1 MQDENNPAGSLGD
14 SSGRAAS
21 KPAAIARRYT
31 VNVFSS
37 TSAKTPHKSRTVTA
51 EVLAAAIH
59 NVRPVPRKVDAPL
72 VTLVTYRD
80 GATSRAIADIEAAH
94 AVYGDIDGGFSSEV
108 FEAGMAE
115 LARMG
120 AQVVAHQTYSHT
132 PDAPRWR
139 VIVLLDEPA
148 LPSEYR
154 ACWEGL
160 NAVFGGTLDGNAK
173 DCSRLNYW
181 PSCPPGET
189 REVRTLNI
197 GAMQ

>member
-1 MQDENNPAGSLGD
+1 MHDENNAAGSPGD
-14 SSGRAAS
+14 SSGREARTAATVV
-21 KPAAIARRYT
+21 RRYR
-31 VNVFSS
+31 VNQFNS
-37 TSAKTPHKSRTVTA
+37 TSAKTPSKSRDVTA
-51 EVLAAAIH
+51 EELATIIR
-59 NVRPVPRKVDAPL
+59 NVREVPRKADAPL

-94 AVYGDIDGGFSSEV
+94 AVYGDIDGGFDSEV
-108 FEAGMAE
+108 FEGGMAE

-120 AQVVAHQTYSHT
+120 AQVVAYQTFSHT
-132 PDAPRWR
+132 PAAPRWR
-139 VIVLLDEPA
+139 IVVLLDEPA
-148 LPSEYR
+148 LPNEYR

-160 NAVFGGTLDGNAK
+160 NAIFGGMLDGNAK

-189 REVRTLNI
+189 REVRAVNI